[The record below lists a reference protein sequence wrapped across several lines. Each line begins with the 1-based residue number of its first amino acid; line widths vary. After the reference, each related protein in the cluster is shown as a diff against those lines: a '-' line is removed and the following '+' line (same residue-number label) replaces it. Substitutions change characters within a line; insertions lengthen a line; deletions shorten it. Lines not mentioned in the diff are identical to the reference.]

1 MTLAIDFGT
10 SNTVISRWNAL
21 SKSPETL
28 CLEGLSLT
36 QTNLPSLVPS
46 LVYVDKPTLEGV
58 VVGQAVRDRGLDIA
72 NDSRFF
78 RNFKRGI
85 GTPLR
90 GFLPQ
95 IEGQAISFEQV
106 GRWFLQRVLAQV
118 RTLAPEEDSLVLTVP
133 VDSFEAYRLWLE
145 ELARGL
151 EFSQVHLIDEP
162 TAAALG
168 YGLDQ
173 ERTLLVL
180 DFGGGTLDWSL
191 VQRPQSS
198 PSSPLG
204 FTLRW
209 GRPSLSQNS
218 TLPPQVARVLAKAGE
233 NLGGIDLDHWLMDY
247 FENQGIPPST
257 LVQRLVERLKIN
269 LSHSPVAQE
278 VYFNDLTL
286 ETLTLSLS
294 RQEFE
299 AILARNQFFDRLEQ
313 SLNQVLQQGRR
324 QGVGPEEIEAVLLVG
339 GSAQIPAVQDWV
351 RRQFPPGRVKT
362 HRPFLAVAEGAL
374 QIGQNQTL
382 EDFLYHGYGVR
393 YWDRRRNHH
402 NWHLIIPPG
411 QPYPMAQPVELI
423 LGASVEQQP
432 SIELVIGEMEEDRNQ
447 TEVYFEEGRL
457 ITRQRSQSG
466 PVVQSLNDQD
476 GARAIAQLT
485 PPGFPGND
493 RVRVQFQVD
502 GDRLLR
508 ITVEDL
514 LTQETLV
521 SNQAVVQLS

>member
-10 SNTVISRWNAL
+10 SNTVITRWNVS

-28 CLEGLSLT
+28 YLEGLSLT
-36 QTNLPSLVPS
+36 QGSYPALVPS
-46 LVYVDKPTLEGV
+46 LVYVEKPTLEGV
-58 VVGQAVRDRGLDIA
+58 IVGQGVRDRGLDLA
-72 NDSRFF
+72 NDPRFF

-90 GFLPQ
+90 GFLPE
-95 IEGQAISFEQV
+95 IENQVLSFEQV
-106 GRWFLQRVLAQV
+106 GQWFLQAVLAQV

-145 ELARGL
+145 DLAASL
-151 EFSQVHLIDEP
+151 EFSQVRLIDEP

-191 VQRPQSS
+191 VQRPE
-198 PSSPLG
+198 PVPRSPLG
-204 FTLRW
+204 FTVRW
-209 GRPSLSQNS
+209 GRQNLSQES
-218 TLPPQVARVLAKAGE
+218 AQRPQVARVLAKAGE

-247 FENQGIPPST
+247 FQHQGITPST
-257 LVQRLVERLKIN
+257 LVQRLVERLKIQ
-269 LSHSPVAQE
+269 LSHSPTAQE
-278 VYFNDLTL
+278 VYFNDATL
-286 ETLTLSLS
+286 ETLDLSLS

-299 AILARNQFFDRLEQ
+299 AILSQNQFFDRLDQ

-324 QGVGPEEIEAVLLVG
+324 QGVSPEEVEAVLLVG

-351 RRQFPPGRVKT
+351 RRQFPPDRVKT

-374 QIGQNQTL
+374 QIGQDQTV
-382 EDFLYHGYGVR
+382 EDFLYHGYGIR

-411 QPYPMAQPVELI
+411 QSYPMAEPVELL
-423 LGASVEQQP
+423 LGASVEQQS
-432 SIELVIGEMEEDRNQ
+432 SIELVIGEMAEDRDQ
-447 TEVYFEEGRL
+447 TEVYFEGGRL
-457 ITRQRSQSG
+457 ITRQRQDSG
-466 PVVQSLNDQD
+466 RAVQPLNDRD
-476 GARAIAQLT
+476 GSRAIAQLN
-485 PPGFPGND
+485 PPGFPGSD
-493 RVRVQFQVD
+493 RVQVLFQVD
-502 GDRLLR
+502 RDRLLR
-508 ITVEDL
+508 ITVKDL
-514 LTQETLV
+514 LTSETLV
-521 SNQAVVQLS
+521 NNQAVLQLS

>member
-10 SNTVISRWNAL
+10 SNTVISRWNDL
-21 SKSPETL
+21 TKSPETIFL
-28 CLEGLSLT
+28 PGLSLS
-36 QTNLPSLVPS
+36 QANLPPLVPS
-46 LVYVDKPTLEGV
+46 LVYLEQASLEGAL
-58 VVGQAVRDRGLDIA
+58 VGQVVRDRGLDIA
-72 NDSRFF
+72 DDPRFF

-85 GTPLR
+85 GTPLQ

-95 IEGQAISFEQV
+95 IEGQAVSFEQV
-106 GRWFLQRVLAQV
+106 GGWFLQRLLTQV
-118 RTLAPEEDSLVLTVP
+118 RALAPGEEDLVLTVP

-145 ELARGL
+145 QLAVGL
-151 EFSQVHLIDEP
+151 EFARVYLIDEP

-191 VQRPQSS
+191 VQRPQSPAQTAPGLRLGWRRQQLPHPPT
-198 PSSPLG
+198 PS
-204 FTLRW
+204 
-209 GRPSLSQNS
+209 
-218 TLPPQVARVLAKAGE
+218 PQVARVLAKAGV

-247 FENQGIPPST
+247 FKARGIAPST
-257 LVQRLVERLKIN
+257 LVQRLVERLKIK
-269 LSHSPVAQE
+269 LSHNSTAQE
-278 VYFNDLTL
+278 VYFNDVTL
-286 ETLTLSLS
+286 ETLDLRLS

-299 AILARNQFFDRLEQ
+299 AILSQNQFFDRLDQ

-324 QGVGPEEIEAVLLVG
+324 QGVGPAEVEAVLLVG

-351 RRQFPPGRVKT
+351 QRHFSPDRVKT

-374 QIGQNQTL
+374 QIGRAHTL
-382 EDFLYHGYGVR
+382 QDFLYHGYGVR
-393 YWDRRRNHH
+393 YWDRRRNCH

-411 QPYPMAQPVELI
+411 QPYPMNQPVELI

-432 SIELVIGEMEEDRNQ
+432 SLELVIGELAEGGDQ
-447 TEVYFEEGRL
+447 TEVYFEDGRL
-457 ITRQRSQSG
+457 ITRQRPQADRA
-466 PVVQSLNDQD
+466 VQPLNDQE
-476 GARAIAQLT
+476 GSRTIAQLT
-485 PPGFPGND
+485 PPGFPGSD
-493 RVRVQFQVD
+493 RLRVQFQVD

-514 LTQETLV
+514 LTQATLV
-521 SNQAVVQLS
+521 NRQAVVQLR